1 MGEPILI
8 CPYCAEDIKDQAIL
22 CRYCGSDL
30 PIKSPTKVNQNE
42 GDTSLESVEFVSDHS
57 ETKPTFNKFTRMQ
70 KVIGISTV
78 LLLITVS
85 GLVAFSKYAGPNSI
99 TFTPLLQ
106 NQQITVPGV
115 SKGCKSEDEA
125 TEIIMNFYSTD
136 FLNGFDSRWVLD
148 HPECFND
155 VILQDYAY
163 QSGPEAQSKKE
174 SEAKEWVPEGYN
186 ISFQGTQVIE
196 GFAQK
201 FLKSGFK
208 CADGADGCWGISV
221 IARDG
226 CPYGVFADVFYSDS
240 EGNQKPEV
248 REESTKASPMQKMTL
263 VFNSFDSSDQSA
275 RIWRVGCN

>member
-1 MGEPILI
+1 MI
-8 CPYCAEDIKDQAIL
+8 CPYCAEEIKDQAIL

-30 PIKSPTKVNQNE
+30 PTKSSNNLIPEKDENITKTIEIERSQTE
-42 GDTSLESVEFVSDHS
+42 TVSKS
-57 ETKPTFNKFTRMQ
+57 SKFNRKQ
-70 KVIGISTV
+70 KALGISIV
-78 LLLITVS
+78 LLLIIGGGVFT
-85 GLVAFSKYAGPNSI
+85 LSKNSEPTSI
-99 TFTPLLQ
+99 TFTPLLE
-106 NQQITVPGV
+106 NQEITVPGV
-115 SKGCKSEDEA
+115 SKGCKSKDEA
-125 TEIIMNFYSTD
+125 TQIIKNFYSTD
-136 FLNGFDSRWVLD
+136 FLNGIDSRWVLD

-163 QSGPEAQSKKE
+163 ENGPEGQSKKE
-174 SEAKEWVPEGYN
+174 SEAKEWIPEGYN

-208 CADGADGCWGISV
+208 CAVGADGCWGISV

-240 EGNQKPEV
+240 GGNQKPEV
-248 REESTKASPMQKMTL
+248 REKSTKASPMQKMTL
-263 VFNSFDSSDQSA
+263 VFNSYDTSDQSA